1 MSDNI
6 LSQAEIDALLNGDSA
21 SADAVEQTASGE
33 NEIRPYDPNTQRRVV
48 RERLQSLEIINE
60 RFARQFRMGLFNML
74 RRSPD
79 ITVGAIKIQP
89 YHEFARNLSV
99 PTNLNLVHLKPL
111 RGTALFAFEP
121 SLVYIAVDN
130 LFGGD
135 GRFPTKVEGRE
146 FTHTEQR
153 IINRML
159 KLALDAY
166 RDAWDSIFKIEVE
179 YVRSEMQV
187 KFTNITTSPNDI
199 VVTTPFQVE
208 IGALTGE
215 FNICIPFA
223 MIEPL
228 RERLTNPPVENARQE
243 DSQWRE
249 SLVKQVQHSE
259 LELVANFV
267 DIPLRLSKILELKS
281 GDVLPIE
288 KPERL
293 IVHVDGVPV
302 LTSQYGT
309 LNGQYALRVEHLINP
324 VLTALDEEKP
334 NE

>member
-21 SADAVEQTASGE
+21 SDDAENTASRE
-33 NEIRPYDPNTQRRVV
+33 NEVRPYDPNTQRRVI
-48 RERLQSLEIINE
+48 RERLQALEIINE

-89 YHEFARNLSV
+89 YHEFARNLAV

-111 RGTALFAFEP
+111 RGTALFAFAP

-153 IINRML
+153 VINRML
-159 KLALDAY
+159 RMALDSY
-166 RDAWDSIFKIEVE
+166 RDAWSAIFKIEVE
-179 YVRSEMQV
+179 YIRSEMQV

-208 IGALTGE
+208 IGALSGE

-228 RERLTNPPVENARQE
+228 RERLTNPPLDNVRQE
-243 DSQWRE
+243 DSLWRE

-259 LELVANFV
+259 LELIANFA
-267 DIPLRLSKILELKS
+267 DIPLRLSKILQLQP
-281 GDVLPIE
+281 GDILPID

-324 VLTALDEEKP
+324 VLNALDEEKP

>member
-21 SADAVEQTASGE
+21 SDDAENTASRE
-33 NEIRPYDPNTQRRVV
+33 NEVRPYDPNTQRRVI
-48 RERLQSLEIINE
+48 RERLQALEIINE
-60 RFARQFRMGLFNML
+60 RFARHFRMGLFNML

-89 YHEFARNLSV
+89 YHEFARNLAV

-111 RGTALFAFEP
+111 RGTALFAFAP

-153 IINRML
+153 VINRML
-159 KLALDAY
+159 RMALDSY
-166 RDAWDSIFKIEVE
+166 RDAWSAIFKIEVE

-208 IGALTGE
+208 IGALSGE

-228 RERLTNPPVENARQE
+228 RERLTNPPLDNVRQE
-243 DSQWRE
+243 DSLWRE

-259 LELVANFV
+259 LELVANFA
-267 DIPLRLSKILELKS
+267 DIPLRLSKILQLQP
-281 GDVLPIE
+281 GDILPID

-324 VLTALDEEKP
+324 VLNALDEEQP